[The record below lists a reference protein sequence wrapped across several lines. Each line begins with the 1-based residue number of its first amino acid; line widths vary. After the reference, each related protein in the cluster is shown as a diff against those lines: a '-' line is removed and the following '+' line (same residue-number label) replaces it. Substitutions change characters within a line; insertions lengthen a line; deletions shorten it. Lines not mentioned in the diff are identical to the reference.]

1 MDIREPGAFFAQGIA
16 YLLLLRCFLALAQHP
31 SWEAQLCF
39 WSGGMTEVQ
48 RHTGNY
54 PEQWLQMQIIM
65 PNPQYYPYLCG
76 SLCHVLM
83 CDLLFPESF
92 CQNLKDKEICQTA
105 LCRTVSGQ
113 WFCL

>member
-1 MDIREPGAFFAQGIA
+1 MDIREPGAFFAWGVA
-16 YLLLLRCFLALAQHP
+16 YLLLLRCFLALAPHP
-31 SWEAQLCF
+31 PLEAQLCF
-39 WSGGMTEVQ
+39 WSDRMTEVQ

-83 CDLLFPESF
+83 CDLL
-92 CQNLKDKEICQTA
+92 
-105 LCRTVSGQ
+105 G
-113 WFCL
+113 